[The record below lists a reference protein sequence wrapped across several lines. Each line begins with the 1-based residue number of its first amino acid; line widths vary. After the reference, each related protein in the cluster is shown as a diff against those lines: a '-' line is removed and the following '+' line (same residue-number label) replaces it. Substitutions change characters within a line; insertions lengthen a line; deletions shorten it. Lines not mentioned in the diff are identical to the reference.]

1 MADRKAL
8 QAEMISGHS
17 GSSAG
22 QGMQRDLEVC
32 KLVDTTTCIGCKA
45 CEVACVEWNDMPFS
59 LTTFDN
65 TYQTMP
71 ETRWN
76 FWNLI
81 KFNEHQNPD
90 GTIQWLMRKDQ
101 CMHCADPG
109 CLAAC
114 PADGA
119 IVKYANGIVDF
130 NQENCIGCEFCV
142 SGCPFNIP
150 RFNPETK
157 RVYKCTLCSDRV
169 GEGLEPACIKACPT
183 GCLKFGSKVDMKFI
197 AEERAKQLRDNFG
210 WQNAGVYDPQSV
222 GGTHV
227 IYVLHDAT
235 DPERY
240 GGLPKNPQIPWTYTV
255 WKWLFKPV
263 LGAFALFGA
272 VGLLFHHAING
283 PRVAQPEPPKKDG
296 TNPNVNV

>member
-8 QAEMISGHS
+8 QADHDLGPQRSL
-17 GSSAG
+17 ARFR
-22 QGMQRDLEVC
+22 MQRDLEVC

-45 CEVACVEWNDMPFS
+45 CEVACVEWNDMPFTP
-59 LTTFDN
+59 TTFDN

-109 CLAAC
+109 CLHAC

-142 SGCPFNIP
+142 SGCPFQYSALQS
-150 RFNPETK
+150 RMTK

-183 GCLKFGSKVDMKFI
+183 GCLKFGSKDDMKFI

-210 WQNAGVYDPQSV
+210 WQNAGVYDPAIRRRNACDLCAARRHRSRTLRRPAQQSADSV
-222 GGTHV
+222 ELHGVEVAVQARARNLRARSVFSACSLH
-227 IYVLHDAT
+227 YVTPARACRNRNRR
-235 DPERY
+235 ERMA
-240 GGLPKNPQIPWTYTV
+240 PM
-255 WKWLFKPV
+255 
-263 LGAFALFGA
+263 
-272 VGLLFHHAING
+272 
-283 PRVAQPEPPKKDG
+283 
-296 TNPNVNV
+296 VNV

>member
-1 MADRKAL
+1 MSDRKTL
-8 QAEMISGHS
+8 QIQRM
-17 GSSAG
+17 SAHPG
-22 QGMQRDLEVC
+22 PIPGTGVQRDVQVC

-45 CEVACVEWNDMPFS
+45 CEVACVEWNDMPFGA
-59 LTTFDN
+59 TTFDN

-81 KFNEHQNPD
+81 KFNEHPRED
-90 GTIQWLMRKDQ
+90 GTVQWLMRKDQ

-119 IVKYANGIVDF
+119 IVQYTNGIVDF
-130 NQENCIGCEFCV
+130 NQENCIGCEYCV
-142 SGCPFNIP
+142 SGCPFDIP
-150 RFNPETK
+150 KFNPGTK
-157 RVYKCTLCSDRV
+157 KVYKCTLCSDRV

-183 GCLKFGSKVDMKFI
+183 GCLKFGTKDDMKFI

-210 WQNAGVYDPQSV
+210 MEKAGVYDPESIS
-222 GGTHV
+222 GTHV

-240 GGLPKNPQIPWTYTV
+240 GGLPRNPTIPWSYTV

-263 LGAFALFGA
+263 LGAFALFG
-272 VGLLFHHAING
+272 GLGVLLHYVTVG
-283 PRVAQPEPPKKDG
+283 PRRPQPEPPEREG
-296 TNPNVNV
+296 TNGNGD

>member
-1 MADRKAL
+1 MADRKTL
-8 QAEMISGHS
+8 QAVMISGHS
-17 GSSAG
+17 GASAG
-22 QGMQRDLEVC
+22 RAMQRDLEVC

-45 CEVACVEWNDMPFS
+45 CEVACVEWNDMPFTP
-59 LTTFDN
+59 TTFDN

-71 ETRWN
+71 ETTAH

-183 GCLKFGSKVDMKFI
+183 GCLKFGGKDDMKFI

-240 GGLPKNPQIPWTYTV
+240 GALPRNPTIPWSYTW
-255 WKWLFKPV
+255 WKWLAKPV
-263 LGAFALFGA
+263 FGTFALFG
-272 VGLLFHHAING
+272 LLGVLAHHVING
-283 PRVAQPEPPKKDG
+283 PRVPQPEPPQKDG
-296 TNPNVNV
+296 SNAGGHN